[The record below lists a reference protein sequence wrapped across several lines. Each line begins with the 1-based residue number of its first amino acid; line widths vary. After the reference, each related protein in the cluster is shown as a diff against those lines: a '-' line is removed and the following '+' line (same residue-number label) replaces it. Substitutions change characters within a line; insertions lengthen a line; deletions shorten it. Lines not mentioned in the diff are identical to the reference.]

1 MHSVGVF
8 GFCNILENVKLHIVK
23 TTIRILSQT
32 IYIYIYIY
40 IYIPHTLTTS
50 RWRQMTVLMSELFS
64 HSFNR
69 FVQTAD
75 SFRNEA
81 SDCLCEWA
89 TQSLTHSISSKTW
102 IHSTVT
108 DTTVLQWL
116 WLEQKQSILC
126 LKCKPLILT
135 SCLFNH
141 YCLKSVSHSNR
152 GRLGRVMLLT

>member
-8 GFCNILENVKLHIVK
+8 GFCNILENIKLHIVK
-23 TTIRILSQT
+23 TTIRILSQS
-32 IYIYIYIY
+32 IYIYIS
-40 IYIPHTLTTS
+40 HTLTTS

-75 SFRNEA
+75 LFRNEA

-89 TQSLTHSISSKTW
+89 TQSLTHSISSKNVDSFNSNRHNSSAVALIGTK
-102 IHSTVT
+102 TV
-108 DTTVLQWL
+108 
-116 WLEQKQSILC
+116 ILC

-141 YCLKSVSHSNR
+141 YCIKSVSHSNR